1 MRQRGMF
8 AIAAAVI
15 VLAAGACSSDDKAD
29 DTSASTTAVA
39 AADAGEGSTTT
50 VPSRPLTIL
59 VSNDDGYDTESISA
73 LVEAL
78 SALPDTEVVVA
89 APATNQSGQGSKV
102 TEGELSATEVTTKA
116 GFPAHAV
123 AGTPADSVN
132 WALDG
137 GIDVTPDLVI
147 TGINVGQN
155 LGAIG
160 DNVSGTVGAARAAAA
175 RDIPALATS
184 ATESDQ
190 IDLDEVVGF
199 VADWVEEHRS
209 GLISG
214 EYRGDALLLENL
226 NIPVCGQG
234 ELRGVIRVE
243 MSTSGDGAYTKGEQ
257 DCTAPMDPPADDI
270 TGFNNGWV
278 TLSTMTLVARPS

>member
-1 MRQRGMF
+1 MRQRRIF
-8 AIAAAVI
+8 AAAVAA
-15 VLAAGACSSDDKAD
+15 VLIAAGACSSDDTAGD
-29 DTSASTTAVA
+29 ASSTTAAGSASGAESSTTTAVA
-39 AADAGEGSTTT
+39 EK
-50 VPSRPLTIL
+50 LTIL
-59 VSNDDGYDTESISA
+59 VSNDDGYDTDNISA

-78 SALPDTEVVVA
+78 RALPDTEVVVA
-89 APATNQSGQGSKV
+89 APATNQSGQGSNV
-102 TEGELSATEVTTKA
+102 TEGELTATEVTTKA
-116 GFPAHAV
+116 GFPAFAV

-137 GIDVTPDLVI
+137 GIDVTPDLVV

-155 LGAIG
+155 LGSIG

-184 ATESDQ
+184 ATDSEQ
-190 IDLDEVVGF
+190 IDLDQAVGF
-199 VADWVEEHRS
+199 VTDWVQEHRS
-209 GLISG
+209 GLIAG

-234 ELRGVIRVE
+234 ELRGQIRVE
-243 MSTSGDGAYTKGEQ
+243 MSTTGEGAYTKGEQ
-257 DCTAPMDPPADDI
+257 DCTAQMDPPADDI

-278 TLSTMTLVARPS
+278 TLSSVTLVARPS

>member
-1 MRQRGMF
+1 MRQRRMI
-8 AIAAAVI
+8 AVAMAAAAVL
-15 VLAAGACSSDDKAD
+15 VAGACSSDDTAGGTD
-29 DTSASTTAVA
+29 GDATTTTSAPVSSTTAA
-39 AADAGEGSTTT
+39 EAQK
-50 VPSRPLTIL
+50 LTIL
-59 VSNDDGYDTESISA
+59 VSNDDGYDTENISA

-78 SALPDTEVVVA
+78 RALPDTDVVVA
-89 APATNQSGQGSKV
+89 APATNQSGQGSNV
-102 TEGELSATEVTTKA
+102 TEGELTATDVTTKA

-190 IDLDEVVGF
+190 IDLDEAVGF
-199 VADWVEEHRS
+199 VTDWVEEHRA
-209 GLISG
+209 GLLAG
-214 EYRGDALLLENL
+214 EYRGDALLIENL

-257 DCTAPMDPPADDI
+257 DCTAVMDAPADDI

-278 TLSTMTLVARPS
+278 TLSTLTLVARPS